1 MSQQARGPT
10 GGLPAE
16 WIENVRQRARITDLF
31 GQQELRKAGRD
42 FLAHCPWHDDRR
54 PSLTVSPQRNRVHCF
69 VCRRGCDPIGWLQD
83 RQGLTFIEAVQ
94 ELAERYGIPRPAAD
108 PEAEQRLE
116 AERREREHLRAQR
129 AEQQQRFHQA
139 LLKDLEAGGPAAA
152 YLQARGLTSDTARAW
167 GLGVAG
173 QRLMLPLCDAQGRC
187 CGFAGRAIGDQE
199 PRYRNTKADVLFRRS
214 ELLFGLHH
222 AAAAIRRH
230 EAVLLVEGPLDV
242 IQLHQGGIENVVAA
256 LGTALTPEQRQRLER
271 LGARRLIL
279 AFDGDEAGRKAT
291 AQVIQDLRP
300 MVIAGS
306 LELAVLDLP
315 AGSDPDSLV
324 RREGPNAFRQWID
337 RASHWL
343 HWELEQLLEPARAAP
358 EDLAVLQRCE
368 RQAAALLALLPIG
381 PLRRRAE
388 ERLQQQLGAVPR
400 APAPAAPTRE
410 TDLASPEGE
419 AVMRAERRALRLF
432 LASPASRPA
441 LVGLALQTP
450 LHRRALEC
458 LQVLHQ
464 RLPEGEET
472 QEPGDLLPAA
482 ALALAPRLDPE
493 LGGLLEELSQCG
505 NRVRQLLADDPEPEL
520 MAVLDVLEPVGST
533 SVDRT

>member
-1 MSQQARGPT
+1 MTTAGV
-10 GGLPAE
+10 LPRE
-16 WIENVRQRARITDLF
+16 WIESVRQRARILDLF
-31 GQQELRKAGRD
+31 PPQALLKAGRD

-83 RQGLTFIEAVQ
+83 RQGLSFAEAVQ
-94 ELAERYGIPRPAAD
+94 ELAERYGIPRPAVDPAAD
-108 PEAEQRLE
+108 KQLE
-116 AERREREHLRAQR
+116 AERRERERLRSQR
-129 AEQQQRFHQA
+129 AEQQHRFHQA
-139 LLKDLEAGGPAAA
+139 LLKDLEAGGAAA
-152 YLQARGLTSDTARAW
+152 VYLQSRGLTPDTAHSW
-167 GLGVAG
+167 GLGLAG
-173 QRLMLPLCDAQGRC
+173 QRLMLPLCDALGRC
-187 CGFAGRAIGDQE
+187 CGFAGRAIGAQE
-199 PRYRNTKADVLFRRS
+199 PRYRNTTGDVLFRRS

-222 AAAAIRRH
+222 AAPAIRRQ

-242 IQLHQGGIENVVAA
+242 IQLHQGGIENAVAA

-291 AQVIQDLRP
+291 AQVISDLRP
-300 MVIAGS
+300 MVIAGN

-315 AGSDPDSLV
+315 AGSDPDSLL
-324 RREGPNAFRQWID
+324 RQEGPDAFRQRID

-343 HWELEQLLEPARAAP
+343 HWELEQLLAPARSAP

-368 RQAAALLALLPIG
+368 RQAADLLALLPTG

-388 ERLQQQLGAVPR
+388 ERLQKQLGAVPR
-400 APAPAAPTRE
+400 APAPTSPARE
-410 TDLASPEGE
+410 AELASPGEE
-419 AVMRAERRALRLF
+419 AVVRAERRALRLF

-458 LQVLHQ
+458 LQLLHQ

-472 QEPGDLLPAA
+472 QETGDLLPAA

-505 NRVRQLLADDPEPEL
+505 NRVRQLLAVDPQPEL
-520 MAVLDVLEPVGST
+520 MAVLDVLEPVGD
-533 SVDRT
+533 VLNGG